1 MSNGSS
7 HDSNALA
14 KSVKAS
20 LRKTEGIIS
29 GRRKANTS
37 LLVTGMTTSAA
48 STFVAGITAAQGPLI
63 GVGIEGWRVSCII
76 AAVFAFA
83 ATISTGLS
91 QQLKINDRIAEGT
104 QCVGKLKSL
113 DVAIT
118 TGSRSLE
125 EITKEYEEIA
135 TIYPEFIS

>member
-7 HDSNALA
+7 QDSNAVA
-14 KSVKAS
+14 MSVKAS
-20 LRKTEGIIS
+20 LQKAEGIIS

-48 STFVAGITAAQGPLI
+48 STLVAGITAAQGPLI
-63 GVGIEGWRVSCII
+63 GSGIEGWRVSCII
-76 AAVFAFA
+76 AAIFACA

-91 QQLKINDRIAEGT
+91 QQLKINDRILEGT

-118 TGSRSLE
+118 TGSRGLE
-125 EITKEYEEIA
+125 EISKEYEEIA
-135 TIYPEFIS
+135 KTYPEFIS

>member
-7 HDSNALA
+7 QDSNAVA

-20 LRKTEGIIS
+20 LQKAEGIVS

-48 STFVAGITAAQGPLI
+48 STLVAGITAAQGPLI
-63 GVGIEGWRVSCII
+63 GSGIEGWRVSCII
-76 AAVFAFA
+76 AAVFACA

-91 QQLKINDRIAEGT
+91 QQLKINDRITEGT

-118 TGSRSLE
+118 TGSRSLA
-125 EITKEYEEIA
+125 EISKEYEEIA
-135 TIYPEFIS
+135 KTYPEFIS

>member
-1 MSNGSS
+1 MSNGPSQ
-7 HDSNALA
+7 DSNAVA

-20 LRKTEGIIS
+20 LLKAEGIIS

-37 LLVTGMTTSAA
+37 LLVTGMATSAA
-48 STFVAGITAAQGPLI
+48 STFVAGLTAAQGPLI
-63 GVGIEGWRVSCII
+63 GEGIEGWRVSCII

-118 TGSRSLE
+118 TGSRSWE

-135 TIYPEFIS
+135 KTYPEFIS

>member
-7 HDSNALA
+7 LDSDAVA

-20 LRKTEGIIS
+20 LQKAEGIIS

-63 GVGIEGWRVSCII
+63 GEGIEGWRIACII

-91 QQLKINDRIAEGT
+91 QQLKINDRILEGT

-118 TGSRSLE
+118 TGSRSWE
-125 EITKEYEEIA
+125 EITKEYEGIA
-135 TIYPEFIS
+135 KIYPEFIS